1 MSTLLPL
8 DPDQL
13 LSTTR
18 SVRRRLD
25 LERPVDLALVRE
37 CIDVATQAPTGGNN
51 QGWHWLVLTDADK
64 KRQIAEW
71 YRDAFKVFYGSR
83 DTVLGRL
90 DQDDPAYVETTRKV
104 IDSADYLADHI
115 GEVPVWVIACI
126 EGRTDRDGMPIVWQ
140 ASQWGS
146 LIPAV
151 WSFQLA
157 ARARGLA
164 SCYTTLHLVKE
175 KETAELLGIPDNVMQ
190 GALIPVAHPLGGT
203 DFQPGPRRD
212 LDRIIHHETW

>member
-18 SVRRRLD
+18 SVRKRLD
-25 LERPVDLALVRE
+25 LETPVDLAVIRE
-37 CIDVATQAPTGGNN
+37 CIGVATQAPTGGNN
-51 QGWHWLVLTDADK
+51 QGWHWLIVTDPEK
-64 KRQIAEW
+64 KGPIAEW
-71 YRDAFKVFYGSR
+71 YRDAFKAFYGNADQVVGGR
-83 DTVLGRL
+83 DQADSKYL
-90 DQDDPAYVETTRKV
+90 DTTRKV
-104 IDSADYLADHI
+104 IASADYLADHI

-126 EGRTDRDGMPIVWQ
+126 EGRTDGAPAVWQ

-146 LIPAV
+146 LLPAV

-203 DFQPGPRRD
+203 DFKPGPRRD
-212 LDRIIHHETW
+212 LDRIIHLETW

>member
-13 LSTTR
+13 LTTTR
-18 SVRRRLD
+18 SVRKRLD
-25 LERPVDLALVRE
+25 LETPVDLAVIRE
-37 CIDVATQAPTGGNN
+37 CIDIATQAPTGGNN
-51 QGWHWLVLTDADK
+51 QGWHWLIVTDAEK
-64 KRQIAEW
+64 KQTIGEW
-71 YRDAFKVFYGSR
+71 YRDAFKAFYGDR
-83 DTVLGRL
+83 EGVLGGRDQADRAYL
-90 DQDDPAYVETTRKV
+90 DTTRKV

-115 GEVPVWVIACI
+115 AEVPVWVIACI
-126 EGRTDRDGMPIVWQ
+126 EGRTDGAPAVWQ

-146 LIPAV
+146 LLPAV

-157 ARARGLA
+157 ARARALA

-175 KETAELLGIPDNVMQ
+175 KEAAELLGIPDNVMQ

-203 DFQPGPRRD
+203 DFKPGPRRD
-212 LDRIIHHETW
+212 LDRIIHLETW

>member
-1 MSTLLPL
+1 VSTLLPL

-18 SVRRRLD
+18 SVRKRLD
-25 LERPVDLALVRE
+25 FERPVDLGVIRE

-51 QGWHWLVLTDADK
+51 QGWHFLVVTDPETK
-64 KRQIAEW
+64 KPIAEW
-71 YRDAFKVFYGSR
+71 YRDAFKAFYGNR
-83 DTVLGRL
+83 DAVLGNL
-90 DQDDPAYVETTRKV
+90 PAEDTAFVDTTRKV

-115 GEVPVWVIACI
+115 AEVPVWVIPCI
-126 EGRTDRDGMPIVWQ
+126 EGRTDGAPAVWQ

-146 LIPAV
+146 LLPAV

-175 KETAELLGIPDNVMQ
+175 KETAELLGIPDHVMQ
-190 GALIPVAHPLGGT
+190 GALVPVAHPLGGT
-203 DFQPGPRRD
+203 DFKPGARRD

>member
-1 MSTLLPL
+1 
-8 DPDQL
+8 
-13 LSTTR
+13 
-18 SVRRRLD
+18 
-25 LERPVDLALVRE
+25 VDLDVIRE

-51 QGWHWLVLTDADK
+51 QGWHWVVVTDADK

-71 YRDAFKVFYGSR
+71 YRDAFKAFYGSR

-90 DQDDPAYVETTRKV
+90 DQEDTAYVETTRKV

-126 EGRTDRDGMPIVWQ
+126 EGRTDSDGMPIVWQ

-175 KETAELLGIPDNVMQ
+175 KETAELLGIPDHVMQ
-190 GALIPVAHPLGGT
+190 GALIPVAHTVGT
-203 DFQPGPRRD
+203 DFRPGARRD
-212 LDRIIHHETW
+212 LDRIVHTDGW

>member
-18 SVRRRLD
+18 SVRKRLD
-25 LERPVDLALVRE
+25 LETPVDLAVIRE

-51 QGWHWLVLTDADK
+51 QGWHWVVVTDPEK
-64 KRQIAEW
+64 KKPIAEW
-71 YRDAFKVFYGSR
+71 YRDAFKAFYGNR
-83 DTVLGRL
+83 DAVLGNL
-90 DQDDPAYVETTRKV
+90 PAEDTAYVDTTRKV

-115 GEVPVWVIACI
+115 AEVPVWVIPCI
-126 EGRTDRDGMPIVWQ
+126 EGRTDGAPAVWQ

-146 LIPAV
+146 LLPAV

-190 GALIPVAHPLGGT
+190 GALVPVAHPLGGT
-203 DFQPGPRRD
+203 EFKPGARRD

>member
-18 SVRRRLD
+18 SVRKRLD
-25 LERPVDLALVRE
+25 LERPVDLELIRE

-51 QGWHWLVLTDADK
+51 QGWHWLVVTDPEK
-64 KRQIAEW
+64 KRPIAES
-71 YRDAFKVFYGSR
+71 YREAFKAFYGNR

-90 DQDDPAYVETTRKV
+90 DQDDAAYVDTTRRV

-126 EGRTDRDGMPIVWQ
+126 EGRTDNGLPLVWQ

-164 SCYTTLHLVKE
+164 SCYTTLHLAKE
-175 KETAELLGIPDNVMQ
+175 QEAADLLGIPEHVMQ

-203 DFQPGPRRD
+203 DFKPGPRRD
-212 LDRIIHHETW
+212 LDRIIHLETW

>member
-18 SVRRRLD
+18 SVRKRLD
-25 LERPVDLALVRE
+25 LETPVDLAVVRE

-51 QGWHWLVLTDADK
+51 QGWHWLIVTDK
-64 KRQIAEW
+64 EKMRPIAEW
-71 YRDAFKVFYGSR
+71 YREAFKAFYGSKE
-83 DTVLGRL
+83 TVLGNL
-90 DQDDPAYVETTRKV
+90 PQEDTAYVSTTSKV

-126 EGRTDRDGMPIVWQ
+126 EGRTDGAPAVWQ

-146 LIPAV
+146 LLPAV

-175 KETAELLGIPDNVMQ
+175 KETAELLGIPDHVMQ

-203 DFQPGPRRD
+203 DFKPGPRRD

>member
-8 DPDQL
+8 GPDEL

-18 SVRRRLD
+18 SVRKRLD
-25 LERPVDLALVRE
+25 LERPVDLAVIRE
-37 CIDVATQAPTGGNN
+37 CIDIATQAPTGGNN
-51 QGWHWLVLTDADK
+51 QGWHWVVVTDPEK
-64 KRQIAEW
+64 KKPIAEW
-71 YRDAFKVFYGSR
+71 YREAFKAFYGNH
-83 DTVLGRL
+83 DAVLGNL
-90 DQDDPAYVETTRKV
+90 PQEDTAYVATTRKV

-115 GEVPVWVIACI
+115 GEVPVWVIPCI
-126 EGRTDRDGMPIVWQ
+126 EGRTDNGLPLVWQ

-146 LIPAV
+146 LVPAV

-164 SCYTTLHLVKE
+164 SCYTTLHLAKE
-175 KETAELLGIPDNVMQ
+175 KETAELLGIPENVMQ

-203 DFQPGPRRD
+203 DFKPGARRD

>member
-18 SVRRRLD
+18 SVRKRLD
-25 LERPVDLALVRE
+25 LERPVDLELIRE

-51 QGWHWLVLTDADK
+51 QGWHWLVVTDPEK
-64 KRQIAEW
+64 KRPIAES
-71 YRDAFKVFYGSR
+71 YREAFKAFYGNR

-90 DQDDPAYVETTRKV
+90 DQDDAAYVDTTRRV

-126 EGRTDRDGMPIVWQ
+126 EGRTDNGLPLVWQ

-164 SCYTTLHLVKE
+164 SCYTTLHLAKE
-175 KETAELLGIPDNVMQ
+175 QEAAEVLGIPEHVMQ

-203 DFQPGPRRD
+203 DFKPGPRRD
-212 LDRIIHHETW
+212 LDRIIHLETW

>member
-18 SVRRRLD
+18 SVRKRLD
-25 LERPVDLALVRE
+25 LSTPVDLDVIRE

-51 QGWHWLVLTDADK
+51 QGWHWVIVTNPDK
-64 KRQIAEW
+64 KATIAEW
-71 YRDAFKVFYGSR
+71 YREAFKAFYGNR
-83 DTVLGRL
+83 DTVLGNL
-90 DQDDPAYVETTRKV
+90 PQDDTAYVDTTRKV

-126 EGRTDRDGMPIVWQ
+126 EGRTDNGLPLVWQ

-146 LIPAV
+146 LLPAV

-175 KETAELLGIPDNVMQ
+175 KETAELLGIPENVMQ

-203 DFQPGPRRD
+203 DFKPGPRRD
-212 LDRIIHHETW
+212 LDRIVHVETW

>member
-18 SVRRRLD
+18 SVRKRLD
-25 LERPVDLALVRE
+25 LERPVDLEVIRE

-51 QGWHWLVLTDADK
+51 QSWHFLVVTDPEK
-64 KRQIAEW
+64 KRPIAGW
-71 YRDAFKVFYGSR
+71 YRKAFKAFYGDR
-83 DTVLGRL
+83 DTVLGNL
-90 DQDDPAYVETTRKV
+90 PAEDTAYVDTTRKV
-104 IDSADYLADHI
+104 IDSADYLADHLA
-115 GEVPVWVIACI
+115 EVPVWVIACI
-126 EGRTDRDGMPIVWQ
+126 EGRTDNAPAVWQ

-146 LIPAV
+146 LLPAV

-175 KETAELLGIPDNVMQ
+175 KETAELLGIPDHVMQ
-190 GALIPVAHPLGGT
+190 GALVPVAHPLGGT
-203 DFQPGPRRD
+203 DFMPGPRRD

>member
-8 DPDQL
+8 GPDEL

-18 SVRRRLD
+18 SVRKRLD
-25 LERPVDLALVRE
+25 LSRPVEPELLRE

-51 QGWHWLVLTDADK
+51 QGWHWLIVTDPEK
-64 KRQIAEW
+64 KKPIAEW
-71 YRDAFKVFYGSR
+71 YRDAFKAFYGNR
-83 DTVLGRL
+83 DQVLGNL
-90 DQDDPAYVETTRKV
+90 DQADGAYVDTTRKV

-126 EGRTDRDGMPIVWQ
+126 EGRTDGAPAVWQ

-146 LIPAV
+146 LLPAV

-175 KETAELLGIPDNVMQ
+175 KETAELLGIPDNIMQ
-190 GALIPVAHPLGGT
+190 GALVPVAHPLGGT
-203 DFQPGPRRD
+203 DFKPGPRRD

>member
-18 SVRRRLD
+18 SVRKRLD
-25 LERPVDLALVRE
+25 LSTPVDLDVIRE
-37 CIDVATQAPTGGNN
+37 CIDMATQAPTGGNN
-51 QGWHWLVLTDADK
+51 QGWHWVIVTNPDK
-64 KRQIAEW
+64 KATIAEW
-71 YRDAFKVFYGSR
+71 YRDAFKAFYGNR
-83 DTVLGRL
+83 DTVLGNL
-90 DQDDPAYVETTRKV
+90 PQEDTAYVETTRKV

-115 GEVPVWVIACI
+115 HEVPVWVIACI
-126 EGRTDRDGMPIVWQ
+126 EGRTDNGLPLVWQ

-146 LIPAV
+146 LLPAV

-175 KETAELLGIPDNVMQ
+175 KETAELLGIPENVMQ

-203 DFQPGPRRD
+203 DFKPGPRRD
-212 LDRIIHHETW
+212 LDRIIHVETW

>member
-8 DPDQL
+8 DPDAL

-18 SVRRRLD
+18 SVRKRLD
-25 LERPVDLALVRE
+25 LERPVDLDVIRE
-37 CIDVATQAPTGGNN
+37 CIEVATQAPTGGNN
-51 QGWHWLVLTDADK
+51 QGWHWVVVTDK
-64 KRQIAEW
+64 EKMRPIAES
-71 YRDAFKVFYGSR
+71 YREAFKAFYGNR

-90 DQDDPAYVETTRKV
+90 DQDDTAYVDTTRKV

-126 EGRTDRDGMPIVWQ
+126 EGRTDNGLPLVWQ

-164 SCYTTLHLVKE
+164 SCYTTLHLAKE
-175 KETAELLGIPDNVMQ
+175 KEAAELLGIPEHVMQ

-203 DFQPGPRRD
+203 DFKPGPRRD
-212 LDRIIHHETW
+212 LDRIVHYETW

>member
-1 MSTLLPL
+1 M
-8 DPDQL
+8 
-13 LSTTR
+13 
-18 SVRRRLD
+18 
-25 LERPVDLALVRE
+25 
-37 CIDVATQAPTGGNN
+37 
-51 QGWHWLVLTDADK
+51 
-64 KRQIAEW
+64 
-71 YRDAFKVFYGSR
+71 
-83 DTVLGRL
+83 
-90 DQDDPAYVETTRKV
+90 

-115 GEVPVWVIACI
+115 AEVPVWVIPCI
-126 EGRTDRDGMPIVWQ
+126 EGRTDGAPAVWQ

-146 LIPAV
+146 LLPAV

-175 KETAELLGIPDNVMQ
+175 KETAELLGIPDHVMQ

-203 DFQPGPRRD
+203 DFKPGARRD

>member
-1 MSTLLPL
+1 MSMLLPL

-13 LSTTR
+13 LTTTR
-18 SVRRRLD
+18 SVRKRLD
-25 LERPVDLALVRE
+25 LETPVDLAVIRE
-37 CIDVATQAPTGGNN
+37 CIDIATQAPTGGNN
-51 QGWHWLVLTDADK
+51 QGWHWLVVTDPEK
-64 KRQIAEW
+64 KKPIAEW
-71 YRDAFKVFYGSR
+71 YRDAFKAFYGNKEA
-83 DTVLGRL
+83 VLGRL
-90 DQDDPAYVETTRKV
+90 DQADSAYVTTTDKV

-126 EGRTDRDGMPIVWQ
+126 EGRTDNNLPLVWQ

-157 ARARGLA
+157 ARARGLV
-164 SCYTTLHLVKE
+164 SCYTTLHLAKE
-175 KETAELLGIPDNVMQ
+175 KEAAELFGIPENVMQ

-203 DFQPGPRRD
+203 DFKPGPRRD

>member
-18 SVRRRLD
+18 SVRKRLD
-25 LERPVDLALVRE
+25 FETPVDLALIRE

-51 QGWHWLVLTDADK
+51 QGWHWLVVTDK
-64 KRQIAEW
+64 EKMRPVAEW
-71 YRDAFKVFYGSR
+71 YREAFKAFYGNR
-83 DTVLGRL
+83 EAVLGRL
-90 DQDDPAYVETTRKV
+90 DQADSAYVNTTEKV
-104 IDSADYLADHI
+104 IDSADYLADHLA
-115 GEVPVWVIACI
+115 EVPVWVIPCI
-126 EGRTDRDGMPIVWQ
+126 EGRTDNNLPLVWQ

-146 LIPAV
+146 LIPAI

-164 SCYTTLHLVKE
+164 SCYTTLHLAKE
-175 KETAELLGIPDNVMQ
+175 KEAAEIFGIPDTMMQ

-203 DFQPGPRRD
+203 DFKPGARRD
-212 LDRIIHHETW
+212 LDRIIHLETW

>member
-1 MSTLLPL
+1 MSTLRPL

-25 LERPVDLALVRE
+25 LERPVDLAVVRE

-71 YRDAFKVFYGSR
+71 YRDAFKAFYGSR

-90 DQDDPAYVETTRKV
+90 PQDDAAYVETTRKV

-126 EGRTDRDGMPIVWQ
+126 EGRTDTDGMPVVWQ

-157 ARARGLA
+157 ARARGLV

-175 KETAELLGIPDNVMQ
+175 KETAALLGIPDNVMQ

-203 DFQPGPRRD
+203 DFRPGPRRD
-212 LDRIIHHETW
+212 LDRIVHVESW

>member
-8 DPDQL
+8 NPDEL

-18 SVRRRLD
+18 SVRKRLD
-25 LERPVDLALVRE
+25 LTRPVDLEVIRE

-51 QGWHWLVLTDADK
+51 QGWHWVIVTNPDK
-64 KRQIAEW
+64 KEPIAEW
-71 YRDAFKVFYGSR
+71 YREAFKAFYGSR

-126 EGRTDRDGMPIVWQ
+126 EGRTDNGLPLVWQ

-146 LIPAV
+146 LLPAV

-175 KETAELLGIPDNVMQ
+175 KETAELLGIPENVMQ

-203 DFQPGPRRD
+203 DFKPGPRRD
-212 LDRIIHHETW
+212 LDRIIHVETW

>member
-18 SVRRRLD
+18 SVRKRLD
-25 LERPVDLALVRE
+25 LVTPVDLDVIRE
-37 CIDVATQAPTGGNN
+37 CIGVATQAPTGGNN
-51 QGWHWLVLTDADK
+51 QGWHWLIVTDPEK
-64 KRQIAEW
+64 KRPIAEW
-71 YRDAFKVFYGSR
+71 YRDAFKAFYGNADQVLSGR
-83 DTVLGRL
+83 DQADGAYL
-90 DQDDPAYVETTRKV
+90 DTTRKV

-126 EGRTDRDGMPIVWQ
+126 EGRTDNTPAVIQ

-146 LIPAV
+146 LLPAV

-203 DFQPGPRRD
+203 DFKPGPRRD
-212 LDRIIHHETW
+212 LDRIIHLETW

>member
-18 SVRRRLD
+18 SVRKRLD
-25 LERPVDLALVRE
+25 LSTPVDLDVIRE

-51 QGWHWLVLTDADK
+51 QGWHWVIVTNPDK
-64 KRQIAEW
+64 KATIAEW
-71 YRDAFKVFYGSR
+71 YREAFKVFYGNR
-83 DTVLGRL
+83 DTVLGNL
-90 DQDDPAYVETTRKV
+90 PQEDTAYVDTTRKV

-126 EGRTDRDGMPIVWQ
+126 EGRTDNGLPLVWQ

-146 LIPAV
+146 LLPAV

-203 DFQPGPRRD
+203 DFKPGPRRD
-212 LDRIIHHETW
+212 LDRIIHVETW

>member
-18 SVRRRLD
+18 SVRKRLD
-25 LERPVDLALVRE
+25 LETPVDLAVVRE

-51 QGWHWLVLTDADK
+51 QGWHWLIVTDK
-64 KRQIAEW
+64 EKMRPIAEW
-71 YRDAFKVFYGSR
+71 YRDAFKAFYGSKE
-83 DTVLGRL
+83 TVLGNL
-90 DQDDPAYVETTRKV
+90 PQEDTAYVSTTSKV

-126 EGRTDRDGMPIVWQ
+126 EGRTDGAPAVWQ

-146 LIPAV
+146 LLPAV

-175 KETAELLGIPDNVMQ
+175 KETAELLGIPDHVMQ

-203 DFQPGPRRD
+203 DFKPGPRRD

>member
-13 LSTTR
+13 LTTTR
-18 SVRRRLD
+18 SVRKRLD
-25 LERPVDLALVRE
+25 LETPVDLAVIRE
-37 CIDVATQAPTGGNN
+37 CIDIATQAPTGGNN
-51 QGWHWLVLTDADK
+51 QGWHWLIVTDPEK
-64 KRQIAEW
+64 KGPIAEW
-71 YRDAFKVFYGSR
+71 YRDAFKAFYGNADQVVGGR
-83 DTVLGRL
+83 DQADSKYL
-90 DQDDPAYVETTRKV
+90 DTTRKV
-104 IDSADYLADHI
+104 IASADYLADHI

-126 EGRTDRDGMPIVWQ
+126 EGRTDGAPAVWQ

-146 LIPAV
+146 LLPAV

-203 DFQPGPRRD
+203 DFKPGPRRD
-212 LDRIIHHETW
+212 LDRIIHLETW